1 MNRTQAGTI
10 SAPKVR
16 KKENRFVKYMK
27 KNGVSYI
34 MIAPFFLF
42 FFIFTVVPVLSSIG
56 LSFTY
61 FNMLSTPVFTG
72 FENYIRLFL
81 DDDIFIIAVRNT
93 MIFAFLTGPLGY
105 VLSFILAWLI
115 NELPRRLRAVMTLVF
130 YAPSISGNIFVIW
143 MFIFSGDAYGFIN
156 SRLMNWGF
164 LKEPIQWLTDP
175 DYNLYVVILVMIWT
189 SMGAGFLAFIAGLQ
203 NCDKS
208 LVEAGQIDG
217 LKNRWQEL
225 WYVTLPQMV
234 PQLMF
239 GAVLSIASSFAT
251 GNVAMALTGFPS
263 TDYSTHTVVAHIHD
277 YGSVRY
283 EMGYASAIAVVLFA
297 AMVVTKNIINIL
309 LRKLSDE

>member
-1 MNRTQAGTI
+1 MQEENTMVGLL
-10 SAPKVR
+10 R
-16 KKENRFVKYMK
+16 KGAARCKKYMK
-27 KNGVSYI
+27 EHGTSYL
-34 MIAPFFLF
+34 MIAPFLLF

-56 LSFTY
+56 LSFSY
-61 FNMLSTPVFTG
+61 FNMLSMPTFAG
-72 FENYIRLFL
+72 FDNYIRLFL
-81 DDDIFIIAVRNT
+81 DDDVFIIAVRNT
-93 MIFAFLTGPLGY
+93 LVFAFLTGPLGY
-105 VLSFILAWLI
+105 VLSFVLAWLI
-115 NELPRRLRAVMTLVF
+115 NELPRKLRSVMTLVF

-143 MFIFSGDAYGFIN
+143 LFIFSGDAYGFIN
-156 SRLMNWGF
+156 SRMMNWGF
-164 LKEPIQWLTDP
+164 LQEPIQWLTDP
-175 DYNLYVVILVMIWT
+175 KYNLYVVVLVMIWT

-203 NCDKS
+203 NCDGS

-225 WYVTLPQMV
+225 WYVVLPQMV

-251 GNVAMALTGFPS
+251 GTVAMALTGFPS
-263 TDYSTHTVVAHIHD
+263 TDYSTHTVVSHIHD

-297 AMVVTKNIINIL
+297 AMVITKNIINAL